1 MGETGNTQAMP
12 PEASQDGGLSFAGI
26 FKVFYE
32 PTAFFTKLKN
42 NPKVL
47 VPYLALAVLLIIF
60 FVMTGDLLVNFSMKA
75 MQERAASGTP
85 MPSRGMMWGST
96 VIGGTIAMLIAPL
109 LIALLAML
117 FGNFIMGGAAR
128 FKQLLSFVL
137 YGEIIYGLGMVVN
150 GILMVLKNS
159 MFVSLSAGVLMSNP
173 NPQSWVYALLT
184 KISIFYIWELI
195 ALGIGLSVLYGF
207 SRNKGFVL
215 SVLSVGLLSLIQI
228 AWTAIMA

>member
-1 MGETGNTQAMP
+1 MGETGNTQAVP
-12 PEASQDGGLSFAGI
+12 TQAPQDGGLSFAGI

-32 PTAFFTKLKN
+32 PTAFFTRLKD
-42 NPKVL
+42 NPKIL

-60 FVMTGDLLVNFSMKA
+60 FAMTGDILVDFSMKA
-75 MQERAASGTP
+75 MQERAGSGQP
-85 MPSRGMMWGST
+85 IPPRSIMWGST

-109 LIALLAML
+109 IITLLAMF

-137 YGEIIYGLGMVVN
+137 YGEIIFGFGMVVN
-150 GILMVLKNS
+150 GILMVVKNS

-184 KISIFYIWELI
+184 KISVFYIWELV

-207 SRNKGFVL
+207 SRNKGYLL